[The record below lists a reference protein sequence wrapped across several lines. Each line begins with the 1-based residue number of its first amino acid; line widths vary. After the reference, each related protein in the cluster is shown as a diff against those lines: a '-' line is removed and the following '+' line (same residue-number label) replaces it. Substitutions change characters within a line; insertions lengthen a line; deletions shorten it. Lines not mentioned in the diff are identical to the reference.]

1 MFLWTNFLCEKQ
13 IENDETMN
21 LTNQKIFQYL

>member
-1 MFLWTNFLCEKQ
+1 MFLWTNFVCEKQ
-13 IENDETMN
+13 TENDETIN